1 MSGYKINQLE
11 GTGTLTFWGHTHKNQ
26 QNKLKQELNINQI
39 HKKTPVIPVINNL

>member
-11 GTGTLTFWGHTHKNQ
+11 GTGTLTFGDIPTKTNT

-39 HKKTPVIPVINNL
+39 HKKKHL